1 MFNHTSSRNVVFL
14 LASECLERRT
24 GRPDTELIRDCP
36 EEQLIREVALIA
48 EIRAVL
54 LKTLSEIE
62 AQQVQNRAAR
72 QRMEFDWSDKK
83 LAHENDAINCNLT
96 NKSTITLFRPGATR
110 CPNE

>member
-1 MFNHTSSRNVVFL
+1 MWFL
-14 LASECLERRT
+14 CYLYFQASECLERRT
-24 GRPDTELIRDCP
+24 GRPDTELIRDRP
-36 EEQLIREVALIA
+36 EEELIREMSLIA
-48 EIRAVL
+48 EIRAIL

-83 LAHENDAINCNLT
+83 MAHENDAINCNLT